1 MPDANLELTVDAL
14 MGAAYGSAGER
25 CMAISVAVLVGDIAD
40 KVIPLLKSKVETLVI
55 DNGMKPEAEMGP
67 VISAEAQQ
75 RIQGYID
82 VGVSEGAT
90 LLVDGRNHV
99 VAGHETGFFVGGTL
113 FDHVQP
119 QMRIYQEEIFGPVL
133 VCVRV
138 KDLAEALALIN
149 QHAFANGVACFTSDG
164 HVAREFARQVEV
176 GMVGINV
183 PIPVPMA
190 WHGFGGWKQSLYGDM
205 HAYGSEGF
213 RFYTKQKSVMQ
224 RWPENIEKGADFSMP
239 TAK

>member
-1 MPDANLELTVDAL
+1 
-14 MGAAYGSAGER
+14 
-25 CMAISVAVLVGDIAD
+25 
-40 KVIPLLKSKVETLVI
+40 
-55 DNGMKPEAEMGP
+55 MKPEAEMGP

-149 QHAFANGVACFTSDG
+149 QHAFANGVACCGSRVCSTGRGGDG
-164 HVAREFARQVEV
+164 WHKCANSRTDGLAWFWWVETKLVWRYARLWFR
-176 GMVGINV
+176 
-183 PIPVPMA
+183 
-190 WHGFGGWKQSLYGDM
+190 GFPLL
-205 HAYGSEGF
+205 H
-213 RFYTKQKSVMQ
+213 
-224 RWPENIEKGADFSMP
+224 
-239 TAK
+239 